1 MDSLYHIRICSD
13 ETPQSHRQNTRNTTL
28 FIAPLAD
35 VMHCQV
41 LGGQRGGGGGAA
53 AAAAT
58 LYKGATKEPG
68 PRRWRRRTRWRQN
81 SPARRRT
88 WRRPPPSTFAYG
100 LYPKQQLDAGHR
112 LRRMCAAV
120 LHQIPNFSYI
130 LISWNHVVSR
140 SMMVSRK
147 LEFPK

>member
-41 LGGQRGGGGGAA
+41 LGGQRGGGGSSRSYIVQGGYERAWPSPAA
-53 AAAAT
+53 PA
-58 LYKGATKEPG
+58 
-68 PRRWRRRTRWRQN
+68 RRTRWRQN

-88 WRRPPPSTFAYG
+88 WRRRPPPSTFAYG

-112 LRRMCAAV
+112 LRRMCAV

-130 LISWNHVVSR
+130 LIS
-140 SMMVSRK
+140 
-147 LEFPK
+147 